1 MVLPNDPMPAIA
13 TIGAEVRVTPDDLVQ
28 VVRGPGSHE
37 FIDDR
42 SPFSIR
48 VTGIMEDSG
57 AVIGVYGNVTAGH
70 QRYLGQIATL
80 LVRLDF
86 SDWRRDNTSQANFK
100 VGRSVAQPNGK
111 HPFYHPEGTDIEG
124 FPFIIRFGSIDSR
137 RSAEPQANSAL
148 EAFQEGRAEP
158 GASPNGGPAGSL
170 GNSGVLGGPPP
181 VS

>member
-1 MVLPNDPMPAIA
+1 MPAIA

-28 VVRGPGSHE
+28 VVRGPGNHE

-42 SPFSIR
+42 SPFSVR

-57 AVIGVYGNVTAGH
+57 AVIGVYGDVTAGH

-100 VGRSVAQPNGK
+100 VGRSVAQPNGR
-111 HPFYHPEGTDIEG
+111 HPFHHPEGTDIEG
-124 FPFIIRFGSIDSR
+124 FPFIMRFGSIDSR
-137 RSAEPQANSAL
+137 RSGEPQANSAL
-148 EAFQEGRAEP
+148 ETFRERGAEP
-158 GASPNGGPAGSL
+158 FAAPNGGPAIRSD
-170 GNSGVLGGPPP
+170 NSGAGGGPPS